1 MVSRLARFQHA
12 FVRRLSELGI
22 TYRGSPI
29 VEGPGKRY
37 FDDSMRDGKG
47 ILSRFLLV
55 LDSDAEPS
63 TTEAAKQLVGSF
75 SDVVELRVA
84 RQQGYAC
91 PARWL
96 HRILRAQPRWH
107 RSIGKY
113 AFAFGAPNKLRQGGC
128 CPLAQP
134 VMALKASPLLTSRQR
149 EGLGRAFQCKAVA
162 K

>member
-84 RQQGYAC
+84 RQQGIRLSG
-91 PARWL
+91 PMVTS
-96 HRILRAQPRWH
+96 HTPRSAAMASQHWEICV
-107 RSIGKY
+107 R
-113 AFAFGAPNKLRQGGC
+113 FRGAKQ
-128 CPLAQP
+128 
-134 VMALKASPLLTSRQR
+134 T
-149 EGLGRAFQCKAVA
+149 
-162 K
+162 